1 MLVPELKRQQN
12 HINETDLNHPL
23 KQVALDCL
31 KDRDVEHPST
41 QQLCER
47 VAALKED
54 PQYSESVR
62 VVEARSTAEQERS
75 DERDRELRSLRQQHS
90 QQIQGL
96 QQIIQSQTTHL
107 AEKYQTITRREQT
120 MHYTKRSNIERKR

>member
-31 KDRDVEHPST
+31 KDRDVERPSA

-47 VAALKED
+47 VAALKEGL
-54 PQYSESVR
+54 QYSESVR
-62 VVEARSTAEQERS
+62 VVEARSTVEVM
-75 DERDRELRSLRQQHS
+75 RET
-90 QQIQGL
+90 G
-96 QQIIQSQTTHL
+96 
-107 AEKYQTITRREQT
+107 
-120 MHYTKRSNIERKR
+120 N